1 MELNCNLKCL
11 KNNLSFYQWKD
22 STSGQVKMIAYILMT
37 YFYVYGKVPFHSRNF
52 FARTNFVNDMKYF
65 YKCFCESRDQN
76 SDFFACTS
84 AYVNCSAAWQV
95 TLMLSSICKSM
106 HKSSLPSPSSS
117 VLSLLMQL
125 WITDLK
131 CMIMHSYCKLKRFSN
146 EQYNK

>member
-22 STSGQVKMIAYILMT
+22 SASGQVKMIAYILMT

-52 FARTNFVNDMKYF
+52 FARTNFVKTWNIF
-65 YKCFCESRDQN
+65 TNASVSLAIRIQF
-76 SDFFACTS
+76 FFACTS

-131 CMIMHSYCKLKRFSN
+131 CMIMHKLKRFSN